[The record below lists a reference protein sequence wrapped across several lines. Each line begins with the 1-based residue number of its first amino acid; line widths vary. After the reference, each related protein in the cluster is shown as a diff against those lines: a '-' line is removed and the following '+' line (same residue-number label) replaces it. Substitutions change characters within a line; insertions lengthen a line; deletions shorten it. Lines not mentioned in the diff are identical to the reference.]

1 MFDDYVRNIN
11 GRAMAD
17 SRAVAQKITTRHG
30 TLVEHFN
37 IVRSVKRILSN
48 DPEAIFNFEECLER
62 RKSGGKPVTYYLMDR
77 DGFMLLVMDLRGKVG
92 AKLRRMYLNAFK
104 AMEAFIQS
112 GGAYRLELAQLD
124 LSMASDHASIHGR
137 GLSMWGRE
145 KRRHAQHVKALRD
158 AAQLR
163 LPFGGTP

>member
-1 MFDDYVRNIN
+1 
-11 GRAMAD
+11 
-17 SRAVAQKITTRHG
+17 
-30 TLVEHFN
+30 
-37 IVRSVKRILSN
+37 
-48 DPEAIFNFEECLER
+48 
-62 RKSGGKPVTYYLMDR
+62 
-77 DGFMLLVMDLRGKVG
+77 MLLVMDLRGKVG